1 MTTKKPSTVTNA
13 TGAYSY
19 KSGVSSNTF
28 NYIDNQFPNLL
39 DKTGDNLS
47 TTPPGGISGVIDVLS
62 GGAIQLQTGA
72 AFNMLG
78 ASSMTIDGTSQLT
91 FNNSSVL
98 ELNDTSL
105 MLTGGST
112 QMLIGGTLNITSG
125 GTFNLNSTGNM
136 HIKNGATMTV
146 DSGGTVAFA
155 SGAIG
160 TVTGAATMSYASGA
174 NLNMNSGS
182 FFNLNSSST
191 TIATGALIDI
201 TGASTLILANGGGSF
216 LTVGTG
222 NLLNVHGTF
231 KTDVWGTWNTA
242 QSRNSNM
249 QIDHGAA
256 AQGAANWLNIGTGLQ
271 NTNSASPQV
280 IGQQTLEIPLTRL
293 HNGATL
299 ASVFIAFYV
308 GTTHTGVP
316 QNLPTFTVYRYQP
329 LSNPTSIQYLS
340 TIAVQSPT
348 NPGSG
353 AAWYNSG
360 NVQYYQYITNQ
371 NNVIDNT
378 NWLYG
383 MSVADESG
391 TNSLGGNAY
400 IAVTAINQII
410 PDQSWNI

>member
-1 MTTKKPSTVTNA
+1 MTSKKPSTVTSA

-47 TTPPGGISGVIDVLS
+47 TTPPGGISGVIDVLN
-62 GGAIQLQTGA
+62 GGAIQWQTGA
-72 AFNMLG
+72 ALNLLG
-78 ASSMTIDGTSQLT
+78 ASSMTVNGTSQIT
-91 FNNSSVL
+91 FNNNSVL
-98 ELNDTSL
+98 ELNDTST

-112 QMLIGGTLNITSG
+112 SMLVGGTLNITSG
-125 GTFNLNSTGNM
+125 GTFHLKSTGTM
-136 HIKNGATMTV
+136 HIESGATMTV
-146 DSGGTVAFA
+146 DNGGNVSFSGGAVETFV
-155 SGAIG
+155 SGADLNFNAG
-160 TVTGAATMSYASGA
+160 SFL
-174 NLNMNSGS
+174 NLNGTMV
-182 FFNLNSSST
+182 
-191 TIATGALIDI
+191 ATGAIISL
-201 TGASTLILANGGGSF
+201 TGATTLATSGSGNFITVQTGSSLLVNSGATANI
-216 LTVGTG
+216 
-222 NLLNVHGTF
+222 HGTF
-231 KTDVWGTWNTA
+231 KTDSWPSWNTPITR
-242 QSRNSNM
+242 QSNM
-249 QIDHGAA
+249 HIDHGSA
-256 AQGAANWLNIGTGLQ
+256 AQGAANWLNIGVGLQ

-280 IGQQTLEIPLTRL
+280 IGQQTLAIPLTRL

-316 QNLPTFTVYRYQP
+316 QNLPTFTVYRMNP

-340 TIAVQSPT
+340 TTAVQSPT

-353 AAWYNSG
+353 SAWYNSG

-378 NWLYG
+378 NYLYY
-383 MSVADESG
+383 MTVADESG

-400 IAVTAINQII
+400 LAVNAQNQVIN
-410 PDQSWNI
+410 DTSWNI